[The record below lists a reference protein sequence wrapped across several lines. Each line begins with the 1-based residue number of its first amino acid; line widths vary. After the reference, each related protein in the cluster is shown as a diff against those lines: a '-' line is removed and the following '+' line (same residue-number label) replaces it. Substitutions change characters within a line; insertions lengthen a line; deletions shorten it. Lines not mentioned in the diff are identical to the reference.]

1 MEVTTQLSC
10 PCRPNF
16 FYKNI
21 NSFKA
26 HKKTKTHANW
36 ELAETNKNDKILS
49 KKFENEVERLKRRLV
64 HKDEIEMELLM
75 RIRQLECELSWY
87 KNQFQSN
94 QVHLQAGWQGHEPT
108 F

>member
-49 KKFENEVERLKRRLV
+49 KKFENEVERLRRRLAQKEEV
-64 HKDEIEMELLM
+64 ESNLLV
-75 RIRQLECELSWY
+75 RINQLEHELAY
-87 KNQFQSN
+87 LKKLADE
-94 QVHLQAGWQGHEPT
+94 VYL
-108 F
+108 

>member
-49 KKFENEVERLKRRLV
+49 KKFENEVERLRRRLAQKEEV
-64 HKDEIEMELLM
+64 ESNLLV
-75 RIRQLECELSWY
+75 RINQLEHELAY
-87 KNQFQSN
+87 FKKLADE
-94 QVHLQAGWQGHEPT
+94 VYL
-108 F
+108 